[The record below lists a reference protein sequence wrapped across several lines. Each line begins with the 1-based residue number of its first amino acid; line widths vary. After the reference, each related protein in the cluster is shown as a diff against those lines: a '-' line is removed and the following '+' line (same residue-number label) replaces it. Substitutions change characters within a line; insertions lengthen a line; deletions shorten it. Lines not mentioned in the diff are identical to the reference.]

1 MRSNSLT
8 EPHEAIGLGAEFV
21 AIWDQHL
28 AAEEMQTAFDAM
40 MEYLATG
47 RRILEAPAAACDAKP
62 CSTVSSVTST
72 TTTTA
77 EGSTDL
83 YHHHHHDFLSRE
95 SGLSGR
101 GLAAYH
107 QCLLRRMATH
117 FGRS

>member
-1 MRSNSLT
+1 MGVWSGGMGSNSLT

-77 EGSTDL
+77 EGST
-83 YHHHHHDFLSRE
+83 STTTITTISCPE
-95 SGLSGR
+95 K
-101 GLAAYH
+101 AA
-107 QCLLRRMATH
+107 
-117 FGRS
+117 